1 MNDKNYVN
9 ILLQDLRKKKQV
21 LDKIVQ
27 ANRKQQYA
35 LEDPNL
41 DPDDF
46 DVIVEEKA
54 RLIQQL
60 EQLDD
65 GFTQIYERVREPLQT
80 QKELYADEI
89 KEMQQ
94 LIRQLTEKSADIEA
108 QEKRNKALMTQKFA
122 NVRKQVREVR
132 ASQRVVNQYYQ
143 NMMKSKFINPQFLDN
158 KK

>member
-9 ILLQDLRKKKQV
+9 ILLQDLKKKKQV

-94 LIRQLTEKSADIEA
+94 LIRQLTEKSADSGQSILSEHD
-108 QEKRNKALMTQKFA
+108 EIKI
-122 NVRKQVREVR
+122 
-132 ASQRVVNQYYQ
+132 YQ
-143 NMMKSKFINPQFLDN
+143 SAVSG
-158 KK
+158 